1 MLISMN
7 WPEMRDLIM
16 RFSPAA
22 LALSATLALVSS
34 VSFAQSTYQPTTASN
49 ELINL
54 GQGAQH
60 KGEFDAAYN
69 FYESALVADP
79 RNANAYIAMAQIAE
93 VQGLPGKSIQLYTK
107 ALELD
112 PNNSNALAGQGR
124 AYVAKGAM
132 TRADAN
138 LAKLQLICPNG
149 CEQVT
154 WLSDSIAAGPPKA
167 VVTADAITPE
177 LKVEDAPSAE

>member
-1 MLISMN
+1 MIVTN
-7 WPEMRDLIM
+7 WPELRDLIM

-34 VSFAQSTYQPTTASN
+34 VSFAQSNYQPTEASN
-49 ELINL
+49 ELIVL
-54 GQGAQH
+54 GQAAQD

-93 VQGLPGKSIQLYTK
+93 VQGLPGKSIQLYTR

-112 PNNSNALAGQGR
+112 PNNSFALAGQGR

-132 TRADAN
+132 SRAEAN
-138 LAKLQLICPNG
+138 LAKLQLVCPGG
-149 CEQVT
+149 CEPIT
-154 WLSDSIAAGPPKA
+154 WLSDAIAAGPPEKVIA
-167 VVTADAITPE
+167 ADAITPD
-177 LKVEDAPSAE
+177 LKVEDAPKAE